1 MGGLLCH
8 VITHR
13 ITLPNTPSLIHQADF
28 HTILTLKRT
37 SYEII
42 LIFRAVIWDV
52 KLNKWEVHL
61 GKESENQN
69 NMNIEYRTVK
79 LVNDCEIE
87 FSHNFS
93 SKKTCV
99 FKIFLNDSES
109 DPQHFQKD

>member
-1 MGGLLCH
+1 
-8 VITHR
+8 
-13 ITLPNTPSLIHQADF
+13 
-28 HTILTLKRT
+28 
-37 SYEII
+37 
-42 LIFRAVIWDV
+42 
-52 KLNKWEVHL
+52 
-61 GKESENQN
+61 
-69 NMNIEYRTVK
+69 MNIEYRTVK